1 MKKVHNF
8 SAGPCILPREVIE
21 QSASA
26 ILEFDNLGL
35 SLIEISHRSK
45 NFEAVMDEARS
56 LVKEI
61 LNLKP
66 NYEVLFLQGGATLG
80 FYTIALNLLR
90 ENGKASYANTG
101 VWASSAI
108 KEAKLVGQIDVIAD
122 SSDKNHSYIPKFE
135 VKGEYDYF
143 HFTSNNTIFGTQY
156 QEFPKTE
163 VPLVCDMSSDIFSK
177 DFDANEFALIYAGA
191 QKNMGP
197 AGTILYI
204 IDKDVLGKSGRKLP
218 AYLDLQAHIDK
229 DSMYNTPP
237 VFAIYASMLTLRWIK
252 SNGGLK
258 GMEKRNREKKDLF
271 YNELDRNSMFHG
283 HSVVDSRSWMN
294 PTFRLNNDAL
304 AAEFDKMWK
313 DAGISGIAGHRS
325 VGGYRAS
332 MYNALPVESVQVLVD
347 VMKEFEKKNG

>member
-156 QEFPKTE
+156 QEFPKIE

-304 AAEFDKMWK
+304 AAEFDKMW
-313 DAGISGIAGHRS
+313 
-325 VGGYRAS
+325 
-332 MYNALPVESVQVLVD
+332 
-347 VMKEFEKKNG
+347 